1 MIRSA
6 KTAVIPML
14 FVQAEN
20 DYSLTASRTLAAE
33 METLGKPHKLLIFPP
48 FGNTAA
54 DGHAFCTRGANIWTP
69 EVFSFLD
76 ETMQ

>member
-1 MIRSA
+1 
-6 KTAVIPML
+6 ML

-33 METLGKPHKLLIFPP
+33 MESLGKPHKLLIFPA
-48 FGNTAA
+48 FGTTPALMDMHFARGEQISGAA
-54 DGHAFCTRGANIWTP
+54 